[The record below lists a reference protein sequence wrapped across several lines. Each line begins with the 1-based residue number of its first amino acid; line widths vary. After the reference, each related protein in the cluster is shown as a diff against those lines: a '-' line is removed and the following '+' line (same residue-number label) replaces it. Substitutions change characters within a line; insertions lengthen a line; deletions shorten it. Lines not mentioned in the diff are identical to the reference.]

1 MNEIVKHTADFI
13 KDIRANGQFAF
24 TLDKLMSNIPKSAKN
39 IRKDLDRLKAKGD
52 IINIRRG
59 FYTILPPE
67 YRNLGYIPVDFYIN
81 DLMEYLNK
89 PYYVSLYSSA
99 MFHGAAHQQPQEFFV
114 ITASPKPRSVFNNQ
128 NIINFK
134 EKKNFPTIGITK
146 LKSQTGYFFASSP
159 ELTFLDLI
167 YFEKNIGGL
176 NRIATVL
183 MELNENLNISSM
195 KDVIKN
201 DFPVSTLQR
210 AGYFS
215 EHILKNQKLTTL
227 IENNLKNIPYQTALL
242 KSSGAQKGVLDD
254 KWKLIINTQIQTDI

>member
-1 MNEIVKHTADFI
+1 MTETIKHTADYI
-13 KDIRANGQFAF
+13 VAVRANGQYAF
-24 TLDKLMSNIPKSAKN
+24 TLDKLVNSIPKPAKN
-39 IRKDLDRLKAKGD
+39 IKKDLDRLKTKGE
-52 IINIRRG
+52 IRNIRRG

-81 DLMEYLNK
+81 DLMDYLKK
-89 PYYVSLYSSA
+89 PYYVSLHSAA

-114 ITASPKPRSVFNNQ
+114 ITSSPKPRNVFNNQ

-134 EKKNFPTIGITK
+134 EKKNFPTNGLIK
-146 LKSQTGYFFASSP
+146 LKSQTGYFLASSP

-167 YFEKNIGGL
+167 YFEKTIGGL

-183 MELNENLNISSM
+183 MELNENLSISAM
-195 KDVIKN
+195 KDAIKN

-215 EHILKNQKLTTL
+215 EHIL
-227 IENNLKNIPYQTALL
+227 NNLKLSALFENILKNTPCQTAKL
-242 KSSGAQKGVLDD
+242 KSSGTTKGVLDD
-254 KWKLIINTQIQTDI
+254 KWKLIINTQIQTDL